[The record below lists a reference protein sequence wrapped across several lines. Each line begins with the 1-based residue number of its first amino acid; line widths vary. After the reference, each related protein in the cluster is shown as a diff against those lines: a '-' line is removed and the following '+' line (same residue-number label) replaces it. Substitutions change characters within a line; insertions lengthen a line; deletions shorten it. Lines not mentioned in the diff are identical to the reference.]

1 MGKKH
6 FTHGR
11 LKVFMTIILAVIL
24 IVLVVVC
31 AKKIKLAQN
40 EKNIIGTWKNSSSE
54 NVITVQDSEALIL
67 YNDIPEAG
75 LYHASYFDPGTK
87 LIYAIGA
94 VVGLIGGIK
103 VYGKFSSGDPDTSKT
118 AASWFGACIFLI
130 VSATILRSFFL

>member
-75 LYHASYFDPGTK
+75 LYHGNASYHFSYTDTVCITQDDISAEFDIDVDENQ
-87 LIYAIGA
+87 LIIYFAGQ
-94 VVGLIGGIK
+94 
-103 VYGKFSSGDPDTSKT
+103 VYLVLQK
-118 AASWFGACIFLI
+118 
-130 VSATILRSFFL
+130 

>member
-11 LKVFMTIILAVIL
+11 LKVFMTIILAFIL

-75 LYHASYFDPGTK
+75 LYHGNASYHFSYTDTICITQDDISAEFDIDVDENQ
-87 LIYAIGA
+87 LIIYFAGQ
-94 VVGLIGGIK
+94 
-103 VYGKFSSGDPDTSKT
+103 VYLVLQK
-118 AASWFGACIFLI
+118 
-130 VSATILRSFFL
+130 

>member
-54 NVITVQDSEALIL
+54 YVITVQDSEALIL

-75 LYHASYFDPGTK
+75 LYHGNASYHFSYTDTICITQDDISAEFDIDVDENQ
-87 LIYAIGA
+87 LIIYFAGQ
-94 VVGLIGGIK
+94 
-103 VYGKFSSGDPDTSKT
+103 VYLVLQK
-118 AASWFGACIFLI
+118 
-130 VSATILRSFFL
+130 

>member
-31 AKKIKLAQN
+31 AKKIKLATN

-75 LYHASYFDPGTK
+75 LYHGNASYHFSYTDTICITQDDISAEFDIDVDENQ
-87 LIYAIGA
+87 LIIYFAGQ
-94 VVGLIGGIK
+94 
-103 VYGKFSSGDPDTSKT
+103 VYLVLQK
-118 AASWFGACIFLI
+118 
-130 VSATILRSFFL
+130 

>member
-67 YNDIPEAG
+67 YNDIP
-75 LYHASYFDPGTK
+75 
-87 LIYAIGA
+87 
-94 VVGLIGGIK
+94 
-103 VYGKFSSGDPDTSKT
+103 
-118 AASWFGACIFLI
+118 
-130 VSATILRSFFL
+130 

>member
-75 LYHASYFDPGTK
+75 LYHGNASYHFSYTDTICITQDDISAEFDIDVDENQ
-87 LIYAIGA
+87 LIIYSAGQ
-94 VVGLIGGIK
+94 
-103 VYGKFSSGDPDTSKT
+103 VYLVLQK
-118 AASWFGACIFLI
+118 
-130 VSATILRSFFL
+130 

>member
-75 LYHASYFDPGTK
+75 LYHGNASYHFSYTDTICITQDDISAEFDIDVDENK
-87 LIYAIGA
+87 LIIYFAGQ
-94 VVGLIGGIK
+94 
-103 VYGKFSSGDPDTSKT
+103 VYLVLQKQ
-118 AASWFGACIFLI
+118 
-130 VSATILRSFFL
+130 

>member
-24 IVLVVVC
+24 IVLGVVC

-75 LYHASYFDPGTK
+75 LYHGNASYHFSYTDTICITQDDISAEFDIDVDENQ
-87 LIYAIGA
+87 LIIYFAGQ
-94 VVGLIGGIK
+94 
-103 VYGKFSSGDPDTSKT
+103 VYLVLQK
-118 AASWFGACIFLI
+118 
-130 VSATILRSFFL
+130 

>member
-75 LYHASYFDPGTK
+75 LYHGNASYHFSYTDTICITQDDISAEFDIDVDENQ
-87 LIYAIGA
+87 LIIYFAGQ
-94 VVGLIGGIK
+94 VNLVLQK
-103 VYGKFSSGDPDTSKT
+103 
-118 AASWFGACIFLI
+118 
-130 VSATILRSFFL
+130 

>member
-40 EKNIIGTWKNSSSE
+40 EKKYYWHMEKQQFRKCNYSSR
-54 NVITVQDSEALIL
+54 Q
-67 YNDIPEAG
+67 
-75 LYHASYFDPGTK
+75 
-87 LIYAIGA
+87 
-94 VVGLIGGIK
+94 
-103 VYGKFSSGDPDTSKT
+103 
-118 AASWFGACIFLI
+118 
-130 VSATILRSFFL
+130 

>member
-75 LYHASYFDPGTK
+75 LYHGNASYHFSYADTICITQDDISAEFDIDVDENQ
-87 LIYAIGA
+87 LIIYFAGQ
-94 VVGLIGGIK
+94 
-103 VYGKFSSGDPDTSKT
+103 VYLVLQK
-118 AASWFGACIFLI
+118 
-130 VSATILRSFFL
+130 

>member
-75 LYHASYFDPGTK
+75 LYHGNASYHFSYTDTICITQDDISAECDIDVDENQ
-87 LIYAIGA
+87 LIIYFAGQ
-94 VVGLIGGIK
+94 
-103 VYGKFSSGDPDTSKT
+103 VYLVLQK
-118 AASWFGACIFLI
+118 
-130 VSATILRSFFL
+130 

>member
-40 EKNIIGTWKNSSSE
+40 EK
-54 NVITVQDSEALIL
+54 IL
-67 YNDIPEAG
+67 LAHG
-75 LYHASYFDPGTK
+75 
-87 LIYAIGA
+87 
-94 VVGLIGGIK
+94 
-103 VYGKFSSGDPDTSKT
+103 KT
-118 AASWFGACIFLI
+118 A
-130 VSATILRSFFL
+130 VQKM

>member
-75 LYHASYFDPGTK
+75 LYHGNASYHFSYTDTICITQDDISAEFD
-87 LIYAIGA
+87 ID
-94 VVGLIGGIK
+94 V
-103 VYGKFSSGDPDTSKT
+103 DENQ
-118 AASWFGACIFLI
+118 LI
-130 VSATILRSFFL
+130 VYFAGQVYLVLQK

>member
-75 LYHASYFDPGTK
+75 LYHGNASYNFSYTDTICITQDDISAEFDIDVDENQ
-87 LIYAIGA
+87 LIIYFAGQ
-94 VVGLIGGIK
+94 
-103 VYGKFSSGDPDTSKT
+103 VYLVLQK
-118 AASWFGACIFLI
+118 
-130 VSATILRSFFL
+130 

>member
-24 IVLVVVC
+24 IVMVVVC

-75 LYHASYFDPGTK
+75 LYHGNASYHFSYTDTICITQDDISAEFDIDVDENQ
-87 LIYAIGA
+87 LIIYFAGQ
-94 VVGLIGGIK
+94 
-103 VYGKFSSGDPDTSKT
+103 VYLVLQK
-118 AASWFGACIFLI
+118 
-130 VSATILRSFFL
+130 

>member
-40 EKNIIGTWKNSSSE
+40 EKKIIGTWKNSSSE

-75 LYHASYFDPGTK
+75 LYHGNASYHFSYTDTICITQDDISAEFDIDVDENQ
-87 LIYAIGA
+87 LIIYFAGQ
-94 VVGLIGGIK
+94 
-103 VYGKFSSGDPDTSKT
+103 VYLVLQK
-118 AASWFGACIFLI
+118 
-130 VSATILRSFFL
+130 

>member
-11 LKVFMTIILAVIL
+11 LKAFMTIILAVIL

-75 LYHASYFDPGTK
+75 LYHGNASYHFSYTDTICITQDDISAEFDIDVDENQ
-87 LIYAIGA
+87 LIIYFAGQ
-94 VVGLIGGIK
+94 
-103 VYGKFSSGDPDTSKT
+103 VYLVLQK
-118 AASWFGACIFLI
+118 
-130 VSATILRSFFL
+130 

>member
-11 LKVFMTIILAVIL
+11 LKVFMTIIFAVIL

-75 LYHASYFDPGTK
+75 LYHGNASYHFSYTDTICITQDDISAEFDIDVDENQ
-87 LIYAIGA
+87 LIIYFAGQ
-94 VVGLIGGIK
+94 
-103 VYGKFSSGDPDTSKT
+103 VYLVLQK
-118 AASWFGACIFLI
+118 
-130 VSATILRSFFL
+130 

>member
-75 LYHASYFDPGTK
+75 LYHGNASYHFSYTDTICITQDDISAEFDIDVDENQ
-87 LIYAIGA
+87 LIIYFAGQ
-94 VVGLIGGIK
+94 
-103 VYGKFSSGDPDTSKT
+103 VYLLLQK
-118 AASWFGACIFLI
+118 
-130 VSATILRSFFL
+130 

>member
-75 LYHASYFDPGTK
+75 IYHGNASYHFSYTDTICITQDDISAEFDIDVDENQ
-87 LIYAIGA
+87 LIIYFAGQ
-94 VVGLIGGIK
+94 
-103 VYGKFSSGDPDTSKT
+103 VYLVLQK
-118 AASWFGACIFLI
+118 
-130 VSATILRSFFL
+130 

>member
-24 IVLVVVC
+24 IVLVLVC

-75 LYHASYFDPGTK
+75 LYHGNASYHFSYTDTICITQDDISAEFDIDVDENQ
-87 LIYAIGA
+87 LIIYFAGQ
-94 VVGLIGGIK
+94 
-103 VYGKFSSGDPDTSKT
+103 VYLVLQK
-118 AASWFGACIFLI
+118 
-130 VSATILRSFFL
+130 

>member
-75 LYHASYFDPGTK
+75 LYHGNASYHFSYTDTICITQDDISAEFDIDVDENQ
-87 LIYAIGA
+87 LIIYFACQ
-94 VVGLIGGIK
+94 
-103 VYGKFSSGDPDTSKT
+103 VYLVLQK
-118 AASWFGACIFLI
+118 
-130 VSATILRSFFL
+130 

>member
-40 EKNIIGTWKNSSSE
+40 EKNINGTWKNSSSE

-75 LYHASYFDPGTK
+75 LYHGNASYHFSYTDTICITQDDISAEFDIDVDENQ
-87 LIYAIGA
+87 LIIYFAGQ
-94 VVGLIGGIK
+94 
-103 VYGKFSSGDPDTSKT
+103 VYLVLQK
-118 AASWFGACIFLI
+118 
-130 VSATILRSFFL
+130 

>member
-40 EKNIIGTWKNSSSE
+40 EKNIIATKKNNRTKKE
-54 NVITVQDSEALIL
+54 ITVQDSEALIL

-75 LYHASYFDPGTK
+75 LYHGNASYHFSYTDTICITHDDISAEFDIDVDENQ
-87 LIYAIGA
+87 LIIYFAGQ
-94 VVGLIGGIK
+94 
-103 VYGKFSSGDPDTSKT
+103 VYLVLQK
-118 AASWFGACIFLI
+118 
-130 VSATILRSFFL
+130 

>member
-40 EKNIIGTWKNSSSE
+40 GKNIIGTWKNSSSE

-75 LYHASYFDPGTK
+75 LYHGNASYHFSYTDTICITQDDISAEFDIDVDENQ
-87 LIYAIGA
+87 LIIYFAGQ
-94 VVGLIGGIK
+94 
-103 VYGKFSSGDPDTSKT
+103 VYLVLQK
-118 AASWFGACIFLI
+118 
-130 VSATILRSFFL
+130 

>member
-54 NVITVQDSEALIL
+54 NVITVQDSEAQIL

-75 LYHASYFDPGTK
+75 LYHGNASYHFSYTDTICITQDDISAEFDIDVDENQ
-87 LIYAIGA
+87 LIIYFAGQ
-94 VVGLIGGIK
+94 
-103 VYGKFSSGDPDTSKT
+103 VYLVLQK
-118 AASWFGACIFLI
+118 
-130 VSATILRSFFL
+130 

>member
-75 LYHASYFDPGTK
+75 LYHGNASYHFNYTDTICITQDDISAEFDIDVDENQ
-87 LIYAIGA
+87 LIIYFAGQ
-94 VVGLIGGIK
+94 
-103 VYGKFSSGDPDTSKT
+103 VYLVLQKQ
-118 AASWFGACIFLI
+118 
-130 VSATILRSFFL
+130 

>member
-75 LYHASYFDPGTK
+75 LYHGNASYHFSYTDTICITQDDISAEFDIDVDENQ
-87 LIYAIGA
+87 LIIYFEGQ
-94 VVGLIGGIK
+94 
-103 VYGKFSSGDPDTSKT
+103 VYLVLQK
-118 AASWFGACIFLI
+118 
-130 VSATILRSFFL
+130 

>member
-40 EKNIIGTWKNSSSE
+40 EKNTIGTWKNSSSE

-75 LYHASYFDPGTK
+75 LYHGNASYHFSYTDTICITQDDISAEFDIDVDENQ
-87 LIYAIGA
+87 LIIYFAGQ
-94 VVGLIGGIK
+94 
-103 VYGKFSSGDPDTSKT
+103 VYLVCKNSN
-118 AASWFGACIFLI
+118 
-130 VSATILRSFFL
+130 SA

>member
-75 LYHASYFDPGTK
+75 LYHGNASYHFSYTDTICITQDDISAEFDIDVDENQ
-87 LIYAIGA
+87 LIIYFAGQ
-94 VVGLIGGIK
+94 VDLVLQK
-103 VYGKFSSGDPDTSKT
+103 
-118 AASWFGACIFLI
+118 
-130 VSATILRSFFL
+130 

>member
-24 IVLVVVC
+24 SVLVVVC

-75 LYHASYFDPGTK
+75 LYHGNASYHFSYTDTICITQDDISAEFDIDVDENQ
-87 LIYAIGA
+87 LIIYFAGQ
-94 VVGLIGGIK
+94 
-103 VYGKFSSGDPDTSKT
+103 VYLVLQK
-118 AASWFGACIFLI
+118 
-130 VSATILRSFFL
+130 

>member
-40 EKNIIGTWKNSSSE
+40 EKNIIGTWKNSSTE

-67 YNDIPEAG
+67 SHDIPEAG
-75 LYHASYFDPGTK
+75 LYHGNASYHFSYTDTICITQDDISAEFDIDVDENQ
-87 LIYAIGA
+87 LIIYFAGQ
-94 VVGLIGGIK
+94 
-103 VYGKFSSGDPDTSKT
+103 VYLVLQK
-118 AASWFGACIFLI
+118 
-130 VSATILRSFFL
+130 

>member
-75 LYHASYFDPGTK
+75 LYHGNASYHFSYTDTICITQDDISAEFDIDVDENQ
-87 LIYAIGA
+87 LIIYFAG
-94 VVGLIGGIK
+94 
-103 VYGKFSSGDPDTSKT
+103 
-118 AASWFGACIFLI
+118 
-130 VSATILRSFFL
+130 

>member
-75 LYHASYFDPGTK
+75 LYHGNASYHFSYTDTIRITQDDISAEFDIDVDENQ
-87 LIYAIGA
+87 LIIYFAGQ
-94 VVGLIGGIK
+94 
-103 VYGKFSSGDPDTSKT
+103 VYLVLQK
-118 AASWFGACIFLI
+118 
-130 VSATILRSFFL
+130 

>member
-75 LYHASYFDPGTK
+75 LYHGNASYHFGYTDTICITQDDISAEFDIDVDENQ
-87 LIYAIGA
+87 LIIYFAGQ
-94 VVGLIGGIK
+94 
-103 VYGKFSSGDPDTSKT
+103 VYLVLQK
-118 AASWFGACIFLI
+118 
-130 VSATILRSFFL
+130 

>member
-40 EKNIIGTWKNSSSE
+40 EKNTIGTWKNSSSE

-75 LYHASYFDPGTK
+75 LYHGNASYHFSYTDTICITQDDISAEFDIDVDENQ
-87 LIYAIGA
+87 LIIYFAGQ
-94 VVGLIGGIK
+94 
-103 VYGKFSSGDPDTSKT
+103 VYLVLQKQ
-118 AASWFGACIFLI
+118 
-130 VSATILRSFFL
+130 